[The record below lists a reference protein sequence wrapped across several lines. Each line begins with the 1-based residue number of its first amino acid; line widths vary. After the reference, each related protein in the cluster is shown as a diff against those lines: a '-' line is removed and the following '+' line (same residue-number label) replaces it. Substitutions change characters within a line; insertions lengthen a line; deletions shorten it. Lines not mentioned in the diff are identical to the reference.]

1 MLNMPQSPDSVVLID
16 AHYVAPN
23 KAAVYLILENG
34 RAAFIDNN
42 TSHALPHLMGALQR
56 VGLTPEDVEYA
67 IITHVH
73 LDHAGGTASLLKAC
87 PNATVLAHPR
97 AARHI
102 VEPAR
107 LVAGAKAVYGEEVF
121 QRLYG
126 DIEGVPADRVRVMQD
141 GEELDWGNRRLRFFY
156 TLGHASHHFCVY
168 DSGSNG
174 VFSGDAFGLGLTDLV
189 RPGPPFLIC
198 STSPPDFDAEEAY
211 RSVRMIEETGADWA
225 FLPHF
230 GSYPDLKQGAAQ
242 MIHALG
248 LMENILNEAVF
259 GEVREEELD
268 AFCLMRAGTATRT
281 HLEWCKV
288 SDISFDLAWLGEDI
302 RLNAMGLAYAARRMR
317 NKRGFE

>member
-1 MLNMPQSPDSVVLID
+1 
-16 AHYVAPN
+16 
-23 KAAVYLILENG
+23 
-34 RAAFIDNN
+34 
-42 TSHALPHLMGALQR
+42 
-56 VGLTPEDVEYA
+56 
-67 IITHVH
+67 
-73 LDHAGGTASLLKAC
+73 
-87 PNATVLAHPR
+87 VLAHPR

-102 VEPAR
+102 VDPAR
-107 LVAGAKAVYGEEVF
+107 LVAGAKAVYGEEAF

-141 GEELDWGNRRLRFFY
+141 GEELLWGDRQLRFFY

-174 VFSGDAFGLGLTDLV
+174 VFTGDAFGLGLTDLV

-230 GSYPDLKQGAAQ
+230 GPFPDLPRGAVQ
-242 MIHALG
+242 MTHALG

-259 GEVREEELD
+259 GEIAEEDLD
-268 AFCLMRAGTATRT
+268 AFCLRHAEIATRT
-281 HLEWCKV
+281 HLEWCGV
-288 SDISFDLAWLGEDI
+288 SDLAFDLAWLGEDI
-302 RLNAMGLAYAARRMR
+302 RLNAMGLAYVARRMR

>member
-1 MLNMPQSPDSVVLID
+1 MVNKPQSPDSVVLID

-73 LDHAGGTASLLKAC
+73 LDHAGGTAALLKAC

-107 LVAGAKAVYGEEVF
+107 LVAGAKAVYGEEAF

-141 GEELDWGNRRLRFFY
+141 GEELDWGSRRLRFFY

-211 RSVRMIEETGADWA
+211 RSVRMIEETGANWA

-230 GSYPDLKQGAAQ
+230 GPYPDLKQGAAQ

-268 AFCLMRAGTATRT
+268 AFCLMRATTATQT